1 MSQENLPNPEI
12 KKMKSNQKV
21 VAIDYEAC
29 VGCGLCANVC
39 PTGAIS
45 VTLGMPRVSP
55 LACSGCGQC
64 LEVCRTGAIH
74 WKYEETEGR
83 WLRAADLRRGV
94 RTRGLF
100 GRHRTPQR
108 RDRGKSDLPELR
120 QRFEDLKKK
129 AEEVARRIE
138 DL

>member
-1 MSQENLPNPEI
+1 
-12 KKMKSNQKV
+12 V
-21 VAIDYEAC
+21 VAIDYEVC

-45 VTLGMPRVSP
+45 VTLGMPRVNP

-83 WLRAADLRRGV
+83 RPRAPDLRRGV
-94 RTRGLF
+94 RTRRPF
-100 GRHRTPQR
+100 ARQRTPQPP
-108 RDRGKSDLPELR
+108 DRGKSDLAELR
-120 QRFEDLKKK
+120 QRLQNLKKK
-129 AEEVARRIE
+129 AEEITRRVE
-138 DL
+138 QL

>member
-1 MSQENLPNPEI
+1 MVDIN
-12 KKMKSNQKV
+12 
-21 VAIDYEAC
+21 DEAC

-45 VTLGMPRVSP
+45 LSSGKARVNP

-64 LEVCRTGAIH
+64 LEVCHTGAIH
-74 WKYEETEGR
+74 WKHKETR
-83 WLRAADLRRGV
+83 RRRPRAAGLRSGVPTHWLFPPEQGSPRWDDDKRDL
-94 RTRGLF
+94 
-100 GRHRTPQR
+100 
-108 RDRGKSDLPELR
+108 SELR
-120 QRFEDLKKK
+120 QRLEDLKKK